1 MTPPPEMVPLPPH
14 ACWHTPASNAV
25 QSARTLHKAFVVVPA
40 VEPKHAA
47 KCCPDNL
54 HDLTM
59 DVFDDSRMN
68 QFQSGLTARD
78 TGTCVHS

>member
-1 MTPPPEMVPLPPH
+1 MVPGQ
-14 ACWHTPASNAV
+14 AV
-25 QSARTLHKAFVVVPA
+25 LLGMAGDRQTSCTNVVVPA

-59 DVFDDSRMN
+59 DVFGDSRMN